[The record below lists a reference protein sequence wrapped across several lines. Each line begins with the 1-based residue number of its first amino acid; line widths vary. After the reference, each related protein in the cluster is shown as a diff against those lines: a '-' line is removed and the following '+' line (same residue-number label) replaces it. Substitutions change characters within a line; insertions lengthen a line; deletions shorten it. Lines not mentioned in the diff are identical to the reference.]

1 MKLFTKLPTRSVL
14 AWLALALLFPL
25 TGLSGQNLDETRD
38 LAADGHVLVENLAG
52 SVEVTVWNK
61 AEIEIKGELGDDVEK
76 VEISATGNGIQIR
89 VKNKQNVHDID
100 GTDLYLR
107 VPLAASIEVETIS
120 ADIDMDGSAGE
131 SIVLSTVS
139 GDVEAQASP
148 QRLEIQSVSGEVE
161 FAGSISRSSV
171 ETVSGDISL
180 SGGVHGEIE
189 ISTVSGD
196 VSLIAEE
203 VDRGRFESVSGDMK
217 LDLAINDNGRLASE
231 SMSGDLVLRLPAAQ
245 QAGFEVQTYSG
256 DIRSDFGDSARVSR
270 GPGSVLKYHEGN
282 NGALIRLESFSGDI
296 QIRRQ

>member
-14 AWLALALLFPL
+14 AWPALALLFPL
-25 TGLSGQNLDETRD
+25 TGLSGENLDETRD
-38 LAADGHVLVENLAG
+38 LTADGHVLVENLAG
-52 SVEVTVWNK
+52 SVEVTVWDK
-61 AEIEIKGELGDDVEK
+61 AKIEIKGELGDDVEK

-89 VKNKQNVHDID
+89 VKNKQNAHNID

-120 ADIDMDGSAGE
+120 ADIEMNGSAGE
-131 SIVLSTVS
+131 SIVLNTVS

-148 QRLEIQSVSGEVE
+148 QRLEIQSVSGEVD
-161 FAGSISRSSV
+161 FVGSTSRSSV

-196 VSLIAEE
+196 VSLIAEA

-231 SMSGDLVLRLPAAQ
+231 SMSGDLILRLPAAQ

-256 DIRSDFGDSARVSR
+256 DIRSDFGESARVSR
-270 GPGSVLKYHEGN
+270 GPGSALKYSEGN

>member
-14 AWLALALLFPL
+14 AWPALALLFPL
-25 TGLSGQNLDETRD
+25 TGLSGQSLDETRD

-52 SVEVTVWNK
+52 RVEVTVWNK
-61 AEIEIKGELGDDVEK
+61 AKIEIKGELGDDVDE
-76 VEISATGNGIQIR
+76 VEISVTGNGIQIR
-89 VKNKQNVHDID
+89 VQNEKKRHNID

-107 VPLAASIEVETIS
+107 VPRAASIEVETIS
-120 ADIDMDGSAGE
+120 ADIDINGSAGE
-131 SIVLSTVS
+131 SIVLNTVS

-148 QRLEIQSVSGEVE
+148 QRLEIQTVSGEVE
-161 FAGSISRSSV
+161 FEGSITRSSV

-180 SGGVHGEIE
+180 SGMHGEIE

-196 VSLIAEE
+196 VSLIAKE
-203 VDRGRFESVSGDMK
+203 VDRGRFESVSGDMN

-256 DIRSDFGDSARVSR
+256 DIRSDFGDSARVSK
-270 GPGSVLKYHEGN
+270 GPGSALKYREGN

>member
-14 AWLALALLFPL
+14 AWPALALLFPL

-52 SVEVTVWNK
+52 SVEVTVWKK
-61 AEIEIKGELGDDVEK
+61 AEIEIKGELGDDVEE
-76 VEISATGNGIQIR
+76 VQISATGNGIQIR
-89 VKNKQNVHDID
+89 VKNKQNVHNID
-100 GTDLYLR
+100 GTDLHLR
-107 VPLAASIEVETIS
+107 VPLAASIEVETVS
-120 ADIDMDGSAGE
+120 ADIDMNGSAGE
-131 SIVLSTVS
+131 SIVLNTVS

-148 QRLEIQSVSGEVE
+148 QRLEIQTVSGEVE
-161 FAGSISRSSV
+161 FVGSISRSSV

-180 SGGVHGEIE
+180 SGVHGEIE

-196 VSLIAEE
+196 VSLIAEK
-203 VDRGRFESVSGDMK
+203 VDRGRFESVSGDTK

-231 SMSGDLVLRLPAAQ
+231 SMSGDFVLRLPAAQ

-256 DIRSDFGDSARVSR
+256 DIRSDFGESARVSK

>member
-14 AWLALALLFPL
+14 AWPALALMFPL
-25 TGLSGQNLDETRD
+25 TGLSGQNLNETHD

-61 AEIEIKGELGDDVEK
+61 AEIEIKGELGDDVEE
-76 VEISATGNGIQIR
+76 VQISATGNGIQIR
-89 VKNKQNVHDID
+89 VKNKRNVRNID

-107 VPLAASIEVETIS
+107 VPLAASIEVETVS

-131 SIVLSTVS
+131 SIVLNTVS

-148 QRLEIQSVSGEVE
+148 QRLEIQTVSGEVE
-161 FAGSISRSSV
+161 FVGSISRSSV

-180 SGGVHGEIE
+180 SGIHGEIE

-196 VSLIAEE
+196 VSLIAEK

-245 QAGFEVQTYSG
+245 QAGFEIQTYSG
-256 DIRSDFGDSARVSR
+256 DIRSDFGESARVSR
-270 GPGSVLKYHEGN
+270 GPGSVLKYREGN
-282 NGALIRLESFSGDI
+282 NGTLIRLESFSGDI

>member
-1 MKLFTKLPTRSVL
+1 L
-14 AWLALALLFPL
+14 AWPALFLLFPL

-38 LAADGHVLVENLAG
+38 LAADGHVRVENLAG
-52 SVEVTVWNK
+52 RVEMTVWDK
-61 AEIEIKGELGDDVEK
+61 TKIEIKGELGDDVEE
-76 VEISATGNGIQIR
+76 VQISATGNGIQIR
-89 VKNKQNVHDID
+89 VKNKRNVRNID

-107 VPLAASIEVETIS
+107 VPLAASIEVETVS

-131 SIVLSTVS
+131 SIVLNTVS
-139 GDVEAQASP
+139 GDVDAQASP
-148 QRLEIQSVSGEVE
+148 QRLEIQTVSGEVE
-161 FAGSISRSSV
+161 FVGSIFRSSV

-180 SGGVHGEIE
+180 SGVHGEIE

-217 LDLAINDNGRLASE
+217 LDLAINDNSRLASE

-245 QAGFEVQTYSG
+245 QGGFEVQTYSG
-256 DIRSDFGDSARVSR
+256 DIRSDFGESARVSR

>member
-1 MKLFTKLPTRSVL
+1 MNFFTELLARPVL
-14 AWLALALLFPL
+14 IWPALALLFPL
-25 TGLSGQNLDETRD
+25 TGYSGQDLDETRD
-38 LAADGHVLVENLAG
+38 MAADGHVLIENLAG

-61 AEIEIKGELGDDVEK
+61 AKIEIKGELGDDVEE

-89 VKNKQNVHDID
+89 VRNEGKRHNID
-100 GTDLYLR
+100 DTDLYLR
-107 VPLAASIEVETIS
+107 VPIAASIEVETIS
-120 ADIDMDGSAGE
+120 ADIDINGSEGE

-139 GDVEAQASP
+139 GDVEADASP
-148 QRLEIQSVSGEVE
+148 RRLEIQSVSGEVE
-161 FAGSISRSSV
+161 FVGSISRSSV

-203 VDRGRFESVSGDMK
+203 VNRGRFESVSGDMK

-231 SMSGDLVLRLPAAQ
+231 SMSGNVDLRLPAAQ
-245 QAGFEVQTYSG
+245 QAGFTVQTYSG
-256 DIRSDFGDSARVSR
+256 DIRSDFGESARVSR
-270 GPGSVLKYHEGN
+270 GPGSVLKYQEGN

-296 QIRRQ
+296 HIRRQ